1 MPRSAISPS
10 EVHAGPPRP
19 RGGRDRGQDGGGRAA
34 AHAGRLPLAP
44 EAAAGDEQGRLRLPP
59 RAQREV
65 SLSKIRILANYT
77 YFKLVCMALLTPEA
91 SVGSVH
97 ADVA

>member
-1 MPRSAISPS
+1 MARSAISPT

-65 SLSKIRILANYT
+65 S
-77 YFKLVCMALLTPEA
+77 
-91 SVGSVH
+91 VGKTLI
-97 ADVA
+97 

>member
-1 MPRSAISPS
+1 M
-10 EVHAGPPRP
+10 
-19 RGGRDRGQDGGGRAA
+19 QDGGGRAA

-65 SLSKIRILANYT
+65 S
-77 YFKLVCMALLTPEA
+77 
-91 SVGSVH
+91 VGKTLI
-97 ADVA
+97 